1 MLLSGLLCPNTQAQG
16 LLNEK
21 GKSVL
26 ADVFGTASGP
36 EALIVSWTVVEDAAG
51 TYTYSY
57 IVNNLKGDVLLTDAG
72 QPTSTPEIVDAFMVA
87 FDTTA
92 PGAFVPLSQTGGSCD
107 VNLGPFGLFWSFTP
121 VQPGSAS
128 PTLSFESD
136 LPPVPG
142 NASATDSS
150 PPSPWASSPDG
161 QQVPVPD
168 PQTDVPEPAPAALF
182 ALGLLFLPSR
192 AALRK
197 RTGPSTRT

>member
-1 MLLSGLLCPNTQAQG
+1 MLLSGLLCPTLQAQG
-16 LLNEK
+16 NFDEK
-21 GKSVL
+21 GNSVL

-36 EALIVSWTVVEDAAG
+36 EALIVTWTVVENASG
-51 TYTYSY
+51 IYTYSY
-57 IVNNLKGDVLLTDAG
+57 NVNNLAGDVLLTDSD
-72 QPTSTPEIVDAFMVA
+72 QPTSKPEIVDTLTVA

-121 VQPGSAS
+121 VQPGSTS

-136 LPPVPG
+136 LPPVLG

-150 PPSPWASSPDG
+150 PPSPWSSSPDG

-168 PQTDVPEPAPAALF
+168 PQTDVPEPAPAALV
-182 ALGLLFLPSR
+182 ALALLFIPSR

-197 RTGPSTRT
+197 KTGPSART